1 MYTTNDHT
9 FVVCAYKE
17 NPFLENTIQSL
28 RNQSALGRILIS
40 TSTPNDHIRGI
51 ASRYDIPLVINPNP
65 HLAGDD
71 WNYGYN
77 QADTPLVT
85 LAHQDD
91 WYDPSFLA
99 KTLEAIN
106 RYPGEEVS
114 IAFTDYYEIREGRR
128 VERNALLFVKRAMN
142 TPLKSRAFNGS
153 VLLKKRIL
161 AFGDSI
167 CCPAVTFV
175 KEHLGESIF
184 DTKYVNSCDYKTLVD
199 LACARGRFVY
209 IPKRLVGH
217 RIYAESATTLNLA
230 DNIRKKED
238 AEILEALWP
247 RPIAHAINS
256 IYALSEK
263 SNELQE
269 G

>member
-1 MYTTNDHT
+1 MYTARDHT

-17 NPFLENTIQSL
+17 NPFLESTVQSL
-28 RNQSALGRILIS
+28 RNQSALGNILIS

-51 ASRYDIPLVINPNP
+51 ADRYGIPLVINPIP

-77 QADTPLVT
+77 QAGTPLVT

-91 WYDPSFLA
+91 WYEPSFLA

-106 RYPGEEVS
+106 RYSGNDVS
-114 IAFTDYYEIREGRR
+114 IAFTDYYEIREGKR
-128 VERNALLFVKRAMN
+128 VEGNALLFVKRAMSA
-142 TPLKSRAFNGS
+142 PLRSKALNGS
-153 VLLKKRIL
+153 IFLKKRIL

-175 KEHLGESIF
+175 KERLGESIF

-209 IPKRLVGH
+209 ISKRLVGH
-217 RIYAESATTLNLA
+217 RIYAESATTLNIA
-230 DNIRKKED
+230 ENIRKKED
-238 AEILEALWP
+238 AEILEILWP
-247 RPIAHAINS
+247 RPIARAINS

-263 SNELQE
+263 SNELE
-269 G
+269 KG

>member
-91 WYDPSFLA
+91 WY
-99 KTLEAIN
+99 E
-106 RYPGEEVS
+106 
-114 IAFTDYYEIREGRR
+114 
-128 VERNALLFVKRAMN
+128 
-142 TPLKSRAFNGS
+142 
-153 VLLKKRIL
+153 
-161 AFGDSI
+161 
-167 CCPAVTFV
+167 
-175 KEHLGESIF
+175 
-184 DTKYVNSCDYKTLVD
+184 
-199 LACARGRFVY
+199 
-209 IPKRLVGH
+209 PK
-217 RIYAESATTLNLA
+217 
-230 DNIRKKED
+230 
-238 AEILEALWP
+238 ALWF
-247 RPIAHAINS
+247 
-256 IYALSEK
+256 LSD
-263 SNELQE
+263 
-269 G
+269 